1 MRQDTAVISAPRI
14 AMEVPQPRRGVA
26 EFLLVGGLTPLLF
39 ACSWLLRG
47 ALGLDDAE
55 LAVGFTF
62 FYGAHLLNDPHFAVS
77 YLLFYEDVRARA
89 FGAAFCSAQRVRFW
103 LAGFVVPAL
112 LIGWAGYA
120 LVAHSRPALGLL
132 IQLMFLLVGWHY
144 VKQGFGVL
152 MVLGARRGVRFT
164 ARERAALLSHA
175 LCGWLYAW
183 ANPYDPGR
191 QLEEKGVL
199 YATFAHPRWLEPLAL
214 ALLVASVPGLLWA
227 LRGKRRLGVPLTGFL
242 CSIWAWSIFSALD
255 PLVRYAIPALHSVQ
269 YLYFVWLLKGSEAR
283 EREREPWFETAAPAR
298 LASLALTA
306 LALGWLLF
314 HGLPEWLDDGR
325 SSPLGPTPWFA
336 ALYAFVN
343 IHHYFMDSVLWRRE
357 NPRTRYLQMPAREL
371 P

>member
-1 MRQDTAVISAPRI
+1 MISPSIALSLPR
-14 AMEVPQPRRGVA
+14 PRRGVA

-39 ACSWLLRG
+39 VFSWLLRG

-77 YLLFYEDVRARA
+77 YLLFYEDVRARV
-89 FGAAFCSAQRVRFW
+89 FGDVFSRGQRMRY
-103 LAGFVVPAL
+103 LGAGFLVPAVL
-112 LIGWAGYA
+112 LAWAGQA
-120 LVAHSRPALGLL
+120 LVTGSAFSFGLL

-152 MVLGARRGVRFT
+152 LVLGARRGVRFT
-164 ARERAALLSHA
+164 ARERTAVLAHA
-175 LCGWLYAW
+175 LFGWLYAW

-191 QLEEKGVL
+191 SLEEKGVP

-214 ALLVASVPGLLWA
+214 TLLLLSVPPLLWA
-227 LRGKRRLGVPLTGFL
+227 LRDKRRLTTPLTGFL
-242 CSIWAWSIFSALD
+242 CSVWAWSIFSALD
-255 PLVRYAIPALHSVQ
+255 PLVRYAIPALHSLQ
-269 YLYFVWLLKGSEAR
+269 YLYFVWLLKGAEAR
-283 EREREPWFETAAPAR
+283 EREQEPWFETAAPAR
-298 LASLALTA
+298 LLRLALGA
-306 LALGWLLF
+306 LVLGWLLF
-314 HGLPEWLDDGR
+314 HGLPDWLDGGR
-325 SSPLGPTPWFA
+325 PGPLGPTPWFA

-357 NPRTRYLQMPAREL
+357 NPRTRYLQSTAREL